1 MKNKLMKVKPYI
13 LGFLFAVLMF
23 GAFWIYKHFNA
34 FIVAANYPEVV
45 SNLKIQKEFSVK
57 K

>member
-1 MKNKLMKVKPYI
+1 MKNRLMKVKPYVF
-13 LGFLFAVLMF
+13 GFLFAVVIF